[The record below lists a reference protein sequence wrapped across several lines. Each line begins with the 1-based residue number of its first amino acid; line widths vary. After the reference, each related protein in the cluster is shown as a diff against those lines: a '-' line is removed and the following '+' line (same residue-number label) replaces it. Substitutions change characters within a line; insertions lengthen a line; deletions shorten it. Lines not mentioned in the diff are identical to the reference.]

1 MKGYIAEIENE
12 RRKTQ
17 EQWEDRMRHI
27 EQDHKQKLDQLMI
40 SLVKDRDDSD
50 VVRLRSRL
58 AAREAKIRT
67 LEEEIDLVK
76 TDGEILSVLKSR
88 EQELEKQVDLLKEE
102 LLEAKRYQTPVRVLC
117 ICTCT
122 CIMSIRE
129 YLKITKLK
137 F

>member
-1 MKGYIAEIENE
+1 
-12 RRKTQ
+12 
-17 EQWEDRMRHI
+17 MRHI
-27 EQDHKQKLDQLMI
+27 ERNHKQKLDQLMI

-58 AAREAKIRT
+58 TAREAKIRT